1 MDLRQFKSA
10 PDQLVLVGIGL
21 LALIYVGTGPKAWAE
36 ERWATAAGAAAGA
49 IGMLKS
55 GQLIGRK
62 EGWDEGYNTLNPKLH
77 VADII
82 AYTGPAAEPEPA
94 PEPAPELD
102 AWDRLAA
109 TKDWLGDWYSTSD
122 PQQPDPDPRGALG
135 SEPQQ
140 PASRVESLGF
150 PIQQPAPHPSP
161 LPRGWWIDDRGR
173 FRDRSNRI
181 ASDERR
187 LSTLAAEA
195 QS

>member
-21 LALIYVGTGPKAWAE
+21 LALVYVGTGPKAWRE

-49 IGMLKS
+49 VGMLKS

-62 EGWDEGYNTLNPKLH
+62 EGWDEGYNTLNPNLH

-82 AYTGPAAEPEPA
+82 AYTGPDAEPVPF
-94 PEPAPELD
+94 PEAEI
-102 AWDRLAA
+102 
-109 TKDWLGDWYSTSD
+109 
-122 PQQPDPDPRGALG
+122 QQPDPRGTLG
-135 SEPQQ
+135 FEIQQ
-140 PASRVESLGF
+140 PAPRVESLGF
-150 PIQQPAPHPSP
+150 PIRQSALRPAS
-161 LPRGWWIDDRGR
+161 LPRNWWIDDRGR
-173 FRDRSNRI
+173 FRDGSNRI

-187 LSTLAAEA
+187 LATLAAEA

>member
-21 LALIYVGTGPKAWAE
+21 LALVYVGTGPKAWRE

-49 IGMLKS
+49 VGMLKS

-62 EGWDEGYNTLNPKLH
+62 EGWDEGYNTLNPNLH

-82 AYTGPAAEPEPA
+82 AYTGPDAEPVPF
-94 PEPAPELD
+94 PEAEI
-102 AWDRLAA
+102 
-109 TKDWLGDWYSTSD
+109 
-122 PQQPDPDPRGALG
+122 QQPDPRGTLG
-135 SEPQQ
+135 FEIQQPDLRVDSLGFEIQQ
-140 PASRVESLGF
+140 PAPRVESLGF
-150 PIQQPAPHPSP
+150 PIRQSALRPAS
-161 LPRGWWIDDRGR
+161 LPRNWWIDDRGR
-173 FRDRSNRI
+173 FRDGSNRI

-187 LSTLAAEA
+187 LATLAAEA